1 MTTEVTTYRY
11 VRFALCCLLAG
22 LAISVGA
29 ETITSG
35 EWQTSISSY
44 YYTPAGPVFTAVLC
58 ALGVCL
64 VVLRGYT
71 DAEDTALNLAGLSAP
86 MVGFVPTP
94 EIGQQIDKAAI
105 VNNAWS
111 YLAVMAIGWVVVL
124 IFGLRKRAAA
134 GAWPSRWG
142 LIGLV
147 SVAGAWVVGVGW
159 LLIDQE
165 SFAAKAHGL
174 AAIFTF
180 TPFALAVVLN
190 TDWGVRKIA
199 QEADK
204 ARTRLD
210 KTYWALVVAMVV
222 LLAGGI
228 VLGLTGWKY
237 WLLATEVSLLVC
249 FAIFWIIQSFDLMD
263 PERDALTTRPR
274 DPLTGSR

>member
-29 ETITSG
+29 ETVASG
-35 EWQTSISSY
+35 QWQTSISSY

-94 EIGQQIDKAAI
+94 EIGQEIDKAAI

-124 IFGLRKRAAA
+124 IFGLRKRSVA
-134 GAWPSRWG
+134 GAWPSRWAA
-142 LIGLV
+142 IGLG
-147 SVAGAWVVGVGW
+147 SVAGAWVVGVVW
-159 LLIDQE
+159 LLIDQDG
-165 SFAAKAHGL
+165 FASKAHGL
-174 AAIFTF
+174 AAVFTF

-204 ARTRLD
+204 ARTRFD

-222 LLAGGI
+222 LLAVGI
-228 VLGLTGWKY
+228 VLGLAGWDY

-249 FAIFWIIQSFDLMD
+249 FTIFWILQSFDLMD
-263 PERDALTTRPR
+263 PTRDALTTRQR
-274 DPLTGSR
+274 PLP

>member
-11 VRFALCCLLAG
+11 LRFALCCLLLG

-29 ETITSG
+29 ETVTSG

-44 YYTPAGPVFTAVLC
+44 YYTAAGPVFTAVLC
-58 ALGVCL
+58 AMGVCL

-94 EIGQQIDKAAI
+94 EIGEEIDKAAI

-124 IFGLRKRAAA
+124 IFGLRKRAAD
-134 GAWPSRWG
+134 GDWPSRWG
-142 LIGLV
+142 AIGLV
-147 SVAGAWVVGVGW
+147 SVAAAWAVGVGW
-159 LLIDQE
+159 LLIDQDT
-165 SFAAKAHGL
+165 FATKAHGL

-210 KTYWALVVAMVV
+210 RTYWALVGVMAV
-222 LLAGGI
+222 LLVLGI
-228 VLGLTGWKY
+228 VLGLAGWDH

-249 FAIFWIIQSFDLMD
+249 FATFWVIQSFDLMD
-263 PERDALTTRPR
+263 PQRDALTTRPR
-274 DPLTGSR
+274 TLLE

>member
-1 MTTEVTTYRY
+1 MENLHLV
-11 VRFALCCLLAG
+11 LLLHAG
-22 LAISVGA
+22 GPGLHRGA
-29 ETITSG
+29 VC
-35 EWQTSISSY
+35 
-44 YYTPAGPVFTAVLC
+44 AGRVS
-58 ALGVCL
+58 L

-94 EIGQQIDKAAI
+94 EIGDEIDKAAI

-124 IFGLRKRAAA
+124 IFGLRKRAAT

-142 LIGLV
+142 AIGLV
-147 SVAGAWVVGVGW
+147 SVAAAWVVGVGW
-159 LLIDQE
+159 LQIDQE
-165 SFAAKAHGL
+165 TFATKAHGL
-174 AAIFTF
+174 AALFTF

-210 KTYWALVVAMVV
+210 GT
-222 LLAGGI
+222 
-228 VLGLTGWKY
+228 
-237 WLLATEVSLLVC
+237 
-249 FAIFWIIQSFDLMD
+249 
-263 PERDALTTRPR
+263 
-274 DPLTGSR
+274 

>member
-22 LAISVGA
+22 LAISVTA
-29 ETITSG
+29 ETISSR
-35 EWQTSISSY
+35 EFQTSISSY
-44 YYTPAGPVFTAVLC
+44 YYTSAGPVFTAVLC
-58 ALGVCL
+58 AMGVCL

-71 DAEDTALNLAGLSAP
+71 DAEDTVFNLAGLSAP

-94 EIGQQIDKAAI
+94 EVGEQIDKAAI

-124 IFGLRKRAAA
+124 IFGLRKRAVA
-134 GAWPSRWG
+134 GAWPSRWAA
-142 LIGLV
+142 IGLA
-147 SVAGAWVVGVGW
+147 SVAAAWVVGVGW
-159 LLIDQE
+159 LLIDQD
-165 SFAAKAHGL
+165 SFATKAHGL
-174 AAIFTF
+174 AAVFTF
-180 TPFALAVVLN
+180 APFALGVVLN

-199 QEADK
+199 READK

-210 KTYWALVVAMVV
+210 RTYWALVAAMAV
-222 LLAGGI
+222 LLVAGI
-228 VLGLTGWKY
+228 ALGLAGWTY

-249 FAIFWIIQSFDLMD
+249 FTIFWVIQSFDLMD
-263 PERDALTTRPR
+263 PQRDSLTTRPG